1 MTENN
6 NDNETA
12 MEEKTRIISVRNEQG
27 IKVKR
32 FCGSCSHKMIDGNGQ
47 RICLLTQQK
56 VKQSGR
62 CRKWEMNEN
71 FRTLNIKD

>member
-1 MTENN
+1 
-6 NDNETA
+6 

-56 VKQSGR
+56 VKQSDR
-62 CRKWEMNEN
+62 CRKWEMNDLLKKN
-71 FRTLNIKD
+71 NYVKH